1 MAMFLATFARFVARA
16 AVLHMRFVSARVA
29 YADSFRYTHAQNG
42 LLRRMFCTLG
52 MGTNLSR
59 TTNSNFGTLSYL
71 FGAIQLHSWR
81 KPSRV
86 RSDDDSIQISLN
98 SISLRS
104 GLAWTSAARPLLTY
118 LLTQRPCLDLR
129 CQALT
134 YVLTYVAAMHGNR
147 QQWMFRIDPI

>member
-1 MAMFLATFARFVARA
+1 MLCIVVWDIVPRYGHVPGTFARFVARA

-29 YADSFRYTHAQNG
+29 YADSFGHTHAQNG

-98 SISLRS
+98 
-104 GLAWTSAARPLLTY
+104 
-118 LLTQRPCLDLR
+118 
-129 CQALT
+129 
-134 YVLTYVAAMHGNR
+134 
-147 QQWMFRIDPI
+147 